1 MPNVSLKPNTQKMT
15 LEDLIG
21 NTSSGIFIKGNSS
34 YSIDQ
39 QRFNFQFTGQVAYE
53 IKEGKLG
60 RMLRDVA
67 YQSTSQEFWNNC
79 NGLCDASEYML
90 GGSMFDGKGEPAQ
103 SNPVSHG
110 CPPARF
116 KNINVINTRSQSA
129 NARGGMLDYDE

>member
-1 MPNVSLKPNTQKMT
+1 MPNVSLKPNPLKMS
-15 LEDLIG
+15 LDDLIKD
-21 NTSSGIFIKGNSS
+21 TSSGIFIKGNSS

-60 RMLRDVA
+60 KMLRDVA
-67 YQSTSQEFWNNC
+67 YQSTSQQFWKSC
-79 NGLCDASEYML
+79 NGICDASEYML

-110 CPPARF
+110 CSPARF
-116 KNINVINTRSQSA
+116 RNINVINTRSQSA